1 MLELPRRL
9 RVIKRRGITGELEL
23 LHQFLSAAILSFQQ
37 VGEKNLEVDQLR
49 GVVLVSTGRLL
60 Q

>member
-9 RVIKRRGITGELEL
+9 RVIKRRRLTAELEL
-23 LHQFLSAAILSFQQ
+23 LHQFLSAVILSFQQ
-37 VGEKNLEVDQLR
+37 VGEKDLEVDQLR
-49 GVVLVSTGRLL
+49 GVVLVSTGSLV